1 MCIAL
6 KSNNT
11 SLHVLYFDMEDM
23 VTLKTDEGQGRMKDI
38 TFACSVEELQVRF
51 ILSLSAWEPVFFFS
65 FPVVDKTSGP
75 RNKAAIGCEA
85 GGSDHPDLSHDVF
98 LSSACQ
104 WTERLYKSDENRVKM
119 CSTNQDVLPPFL
131 TDQVFVY

>member
-1 MCIAL
+1 VYLLFASLPTGFNFPHVVGVEWRLDYFIKTDRLDKVNVPMCIAL

-51 ILSLSAWEPVFFFS
+51 ILSLSA
-65 FPVVDKTSGP
+65 
-75 RNKAAIGCEA
+75 
-85 GGSDHPDLSHDVF
+85 
-98 LSSACQ
+98 
-104 WTERLYKSDENRVKM
+104 
-119 CSTNQDVLPPFL
+119 
-131 TDQVFVY
+131 